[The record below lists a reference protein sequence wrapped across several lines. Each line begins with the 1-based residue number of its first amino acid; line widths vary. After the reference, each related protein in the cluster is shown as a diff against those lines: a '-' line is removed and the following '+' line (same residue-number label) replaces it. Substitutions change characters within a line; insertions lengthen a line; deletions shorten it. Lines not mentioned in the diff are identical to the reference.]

1 MTLGGWAFE
10 KGKRGPNES
19 KVTLFTI
26 GTAFLASG
34 LNVTINER
42 NLMFEKKNIKK
53 YESGGPFKRVKT
65 CPNGPKVIFLLI
77 TYNTFW
83 NICARS
89 GSPQLGVVLV
99 LYIFD
104 FLFSLLNKLIFI
116 VSHFVTVHIVF
127 LFL

>member
-42 NLMFEKKNIKK
+42 NLMFEKKNLKNMNLGVHLK
-53 YESGGPFKRVKT
+53 GSKRVLMGQKSYF
-65 CPNGPKVIFLLI
+65 CL
-77 TYNTFW
+77 
-83 NICARS
+83 
-89 GSPQLGVVLV
+89 
-99 LYIFD
+99 
-104 FLFSLLNKLIFI
+104 
-116 VSHFVTVHIVF
+116 
-127 LFL
+127 

>member
-19 KVTLFTI
+19 KFTLFTI

-53 YESGGPFKRVKT
+53 YESGVHLKGSKRVLMGQKSYF
-65 CPNGPKVIFLLI
+65 CL
-77 TYNTFW
+77 
-83 NICARS
+83 
-89 GSPQLGVVLV
+89 
-99 LYIFD
+99 
-104 FLFSLLNKLIFI
+104 
-116 VSHFVTVHIVF
+116 
-127 LFL
+127 

>member
-42 NLMFEKKNIKK
+42 NLMFKKKNIEK

-65 CPNGPKVIFLLI
+65 CPNGLKVIFLLI
-77 TYNTFW
+77 KTFW
-83 NICARS
+83 DICARS
-89 GSPQLGVVLV
+89 GPPQLGAQQAWFYRS
-99 LYIFD
+99 YIGR
-104 FLFSLLNKLIFI
+104 LI
-116 VSHFVTVHIVF
+116 
-127 LFL
+127 

>member
-42 NLMFEKKNIKK
+42 NLMFEKK
-53 YESGGPFKRVKT
+53 YDFGSPFNRIKT
-65 CPNGPKVIFLLI
+65 CPNGPKVIFSQIVPIISHPHLPI
-77 TYNTFW
+77 N
-83 NICARS
+83 NIDC
-89 GSPQLGVVLV
+89 L
-99 LYIFD
+99 
-104 FLFSLLNKLIFI
+104 
-116 VSHFVTVHIVF
+116 
-127 LFL
+127 

>member
-42 NLMFEKKNIKK
+42 NLMFEKKNMNL
-53 YESGGPFKRVKT
+53 GGPLKGSKRVLMDQKSYF
-65 CPNGPKVIFLLI
+65 CL
-77 TYNTFW
+77 
-83 NICARS
+83 
-89 GSPQLGVVLV
+89 
-99 LYIFD
+99 
-104 FLFSLLNKLIFI
+104 
-116 VSHFVTVHIVF
+116 
-127 LFL
+127 

>member
-77 TYNTFW
+77 KTYFLEYLCSERFPAARR
-83 NICARS
+83 CACFISIRV
-89 GSPQLGVVLV
+89 SPRH
-99 LYIFD
+99 
-104 FLFSLLNKLIFI
+104 LIFAD
-116 VSHFVTVHIVF
+116 FHISDQTF
-127 LFL
+127 LSKQKIYWK